1 MKNINKLFTLVFVFA
16 VSLFYSQNG
25 GLPPQP
31 VPSGSGTGGVGT
43 GAQAS
48 PIDMY
53 VYVLAAAAVMMIIY
67 FVKKSKLQKI

>member
-1 MKNINKLFTLVFVFA
+1 MKNINKLFTLVFIFT
-16 VSLFYSQNG
+16 VSLFYSQV
-25 GLPPQP
+25 LPPQP
-31 VPSGSGTGGVGT
+31 NSSGTGTGGVGT

-53 VYVLAAAAVMMIIY
+53 VYVLAAAAVLMIIY